1 MVTYDVVPEIES
13 YLHSIGKT
21 LHGGIDET
29 EDSMAGRADNIG
41 NSDDDETPDE
51 EEKRER
57 TTKQKSVDAHDA
69 DKSHKRKR

>member
-51 EEKRER
+51 EEKKGEDDETEER
-57 TTKQKSVDAHDA
+57 GRSRRRQKP
-69 DKSHKRKR
+69 